1 MIDREIM
8 MKANNPTTN
17 TVCGHCGFLDRKI
30 LHHVRRG
37 GNFRRLCTT
46 CVLRLHSQYF
56 CPTCFIVYDRSPP
69 EHAVVCNKC
78 YSSAHPTCVSPPISA
93 PTPSSRAPSPSPSP
107 CATCLNPSR
116 LVFDPKRTDGNGGM
130 DNDAARLLVT
140 AAEISSLSM
149 SKAEVVAVAE
159 AERRAKEASYTRKRA
174 REALDHVV
182 YLMENEKKKNIN
194 GNKVVAM
201 PMMDVRINNN
211 NNKVVAANQVSEAF
225 KSVVLKENADGIALS
240 EVQNKMRA
248 VRILV
253 CNLSIGFWWFL
264 YLVQGEIFF
273 MVQ

>member
-1 MIDREIM
+1 
-8 MKANNPTTN
+8 
-17 TVCGHCGFLDRKI
+17 
-30 LHHVRRG
+30 
-37 GNFRRLCTT
+37 
-46 CVLRLHSQYF
+46 
-56 CPTCFIVYDRSPP
+56 
-69 EHAVVCNKC
+69 
-78 YSSAHPTCVSPPISA
+78 
-93 PTPSSRAPSPSPSP
+93 
-107 CATCLNPSR
+107 
-116 LVFDPKRTDGNGGM
+116 M

-194 GNKVVAM
+194 GNKVVSM

-211 NNKVVAANQVSEAF
+211 NNNKLVAANQVSEAF

-248 VRILV
+248 VYNRNEDLGQKNDSILV
-253 CNLSIGFWWFL
+253 VDQEQLPKNNHAIQENIGL
-264 YLVQGEIFF
+264 QP
-273 MVQ
+273 